1 MNRMNEAQQEGM
13 LQALDD
19 VTHERLRQHARFGEQ
34 DLPRRTDAVLRAI
47 LRGQLETCRKQI
59 AALRP
64 NEPWDLV
71 LLEETCE
78 ALLEDDPA
86 RLRAELV
93 QVAAVACQWV
103 EAIDR
108 ADGGK
113 PAARQPAPVPT
124 GERPTWEIAIEDA
137 RRLYL
142 DSPAGPRVIEKFR
155 ARDRYGREVY
165 GTRHQASNGRDHHRD
180 LEDEVHDGV
189 CYATAAAQT
198 ASDPARRSLYQYV
211 QQMLLHCALLLE
223 AGSVRGGR

>member
-1 MNRMNEAQQEGM
+1 MNRMNGQQQEGM
-13 LQALDD
+13 LRALDD

-34 DLPRRTDAVLRAI
+34 DLPRAGDAVLAAL
-47 LRGQLETCRKQI
+47 LRGQLETCRKAI

-108 ADGGK
+108 AEGGR
-113 PAARQPAPVPT
+113 PAPRQPAPVPT
-124 GERPTWEIAIEDA
+124 DERPTWEIAIEDA

-142 DSPAGPRVIEKFR
+142 GSPVGPRVIEKFR
-155 ARDRYGREVY
+155 ARERYGREVY
-165 GTRHQASNGRDHHRD
+165 GTPHQASNGRDHHRD

-189 CYATAAAQT
+189 CYATACAETTTEA
-198 ASDPARRSLYQYV
+198 ARRSLYRFV
-211 QQMLLHCALLLE
+211 QQQLLHCALLLE
-223 AGSVRGGR
+223 AAAPRGGR